1 MDQIVGFRA
10 GQSLKLRTNIC
21 FRGLKFYLVM
31 NFDVPKAGRLAPS
44 KV

>member
-1 MDQIVGFRA
+1 MNQIVDFRA
-10 GQSLKLRTNIC
+10 GQSLKLRRNTC